1 LRDGTRDRSHG
12 GRQAS
17 KSTLPAAAALLSERY
32 SNMACCEYVAKRR
45 RESRA
50 RFSNNFATKRVR
62 ILVFLAMRPD
72 TAGQHMHD
80 APHMF
85 MHAAGGAWSRTTH
98 TIIAIA
104 LDPIAKAHAVVAQ
117 Y

>member
-1 LRDGTRDRSHG
+1 
-12 GRQAS
+12 
-17 KSTLPAAAALLSERY
+17 
-32 SNMACCEYVAKRR
+32 
-45 RESRA
+45 
-50 RFSNNFATKRVR
+50 
-62 ILVFLAMRPD
+62 MRPD